1 MNIADAEGRYY
12 QALHKLSDLVTRR
25 NQALFELQGMSADAV
40 TPIPSGGAVL
50 AFNVERSRALV
61 KRISRLNSQIERAMA
76 NVNKYAER
84 SGQHPVEWK
93 HSRSDGDES
102 SEAGAPSTA

>member
-12 QALHKLSDLVTRR
+12 RALQKLSDLVTRR
-25 NQALFELQGMSADAV
+25 NQALFDLQSMSADAV
-40 TPIPSGGAVL
+40 TPIPSAGTVL
-50 AFNVERSRALV
+50 AFNVERSRSLV

-76 NVNKYAER
+76 SVNKYAER
-84 SGQHPVEWK
+84 TGQNPVEWK
-93 HSRSDGDES
+93 HSRSDEDG